1 MFTRMIL
8 LIRDSAHAIRIAMK
22 DPLHHD
28 TLFGK
33 VWEELFNKKGA
44 AVPNFQH
51 SDKLKALL
59 VAAQAAGAR
68 PVGLPGNLQPLTAVL
83 QCFSFAKQRFD
94 STVDP
99 GAKLALLLLPV
110 ATVLAFSASDKRVL
124 QERRKKARQTLEF
137 MTSKNVTGLGISA
150 DWGIVWESYLRLFD
164 LGDHDIAGSSEE
176 IEGLIQSL
184 EKLFVEGAVFQDKV
198 WHGPV
203 NHQPAI
209 GGTFKLLPPV
219 ISHNMMAADVEG
231 QFITT
236 IVKNQ
241 LQHKCVFNVD
251 GEPVVMWGALQS
263 GEKTELASRIQN
275 VAKVSIGR
283 LRADFPKTEM
293 RFFLRAL
300 DMNLV
305 QAAFGHQGKESKQEA
320 LTRCCEAALNSLGC
334 PESDV
339 APALLEY
346 KILAK
351 SLTCLAQAAQP
362 LASKTNRETW
372 GQCLDAS
379 FLKNLLPDKSFTH
392 ILDLIRFYVSILDGS
407 CVVERGLAKVRAFI
421 EENRS
426 TQIDVLDDLAVMV
439 DTELRPEDFAKKQ
452 HGSWEATA
460 FGSECGSLWRDVL
473 GARMGIHH
481 LVNQERKPGTYKS
494 VKAGVLKAIGSALVS
509 RYVGQPLA
517 NQGPPSLAMALATR
531 PAANSKAGTPK
542 CPYWHKGF
550 SSCLFFVLPSIS
562 LKCSFWGF
570 AWEFCVSLVS

>member
-1 MFTRMIL
+1 MENPGERMFTGMIL

-28 TLFGK
+28 ELFGK

-44 AVPNFQH
+44 VVPNFQH

-59 VAAQAAGAR
+59 VAAQTAGAK

-99 GAKLALLLLPV
+99 GAKFALLLLPV
-110 ATVLAFSASDKRVL
+110 ATVLAFTASDKRVM

-164 LGDHDIAGSSEE
+164 AGDHDIAGSSEE

-184 EKLFVEGAVFQDKV
+184 EKLFVQGAVFQDKV

-203 NHQPAI
+203 NHRPANGI
-209 GGTFKLLPPV
+209 FKLLPPV

-251 GEPVVMWGALQS
+251 GEPVVMWGALRPS
-263 GEKTELASRIQN
+263 DNTELASRIQN

-283 LRADFPKTEM
+283 LRADFPKSEM

-300 DMNLV
+300 DMTLV
-305 QAAFGHQGKESKQEA
+305 QDAFGHHGTESKQGA

-346 KILAK
+346 KVLAK

-362 LASKTNRETW
+362 LASKTNREIW
-372 GQCLDAS
+372 GQCLDPS
-379 FLKNLLPDKSFTH
+379 FLRNLLPDKSFNH
-392 ILDLIRFYVSILDGS
+392 ILNLIRFYESILDGS

-426 TQIDVLDDLAVMV
+426 TEIEVLDDLAVMV
-439 DTELRPEDFAKKQ
+439 DTELRPEDFAKKKQ
-452 HGSWEATA
+452 NGLWESSA
-460 FGSECGSLWRDVL
+460 FGSECGSLWREVL
-473 GARMGIHH
+473 GARMGIYGNH
-481 LVNQERKPGTYKS
+481 VTQEKVKPGTYKN
-494 VKAGVLKAIGSALVS
+494 VKAGVLKAIGGALVS
-509 RYVGQPLA
+509 RYVGQPFA
-517 NQGPPSLAMALATR
+517 TKGTPSLTMALATQ

-550 SSCLFFVLPSIS
+550 SCLFFVLPSIS
-562 LKCSFWGF
+562 LKCSF
-570 AWEFCVSLVS
+570 